1 VENPRG
7 RGTAHAS
14 SASCASRADQCAEA
28 GVVVSESDFRASI
41 PASAPSN
48 GSQNQNGQKHHD
60 ENKKWGNNHD
70 VSPEKHLNWGIGG
83 ILTAS
88 REQVD
93 CAGLFW
99 WPWR

>member
-60 ENKKWGNNHD
+60 ENKK
-70 VSPEKHLNWGIGG
+70 
-83 ILTAS
+83 
-88 REQVD
+88 
-93 CAGLFW
+93 
-99 WPWR
+99 